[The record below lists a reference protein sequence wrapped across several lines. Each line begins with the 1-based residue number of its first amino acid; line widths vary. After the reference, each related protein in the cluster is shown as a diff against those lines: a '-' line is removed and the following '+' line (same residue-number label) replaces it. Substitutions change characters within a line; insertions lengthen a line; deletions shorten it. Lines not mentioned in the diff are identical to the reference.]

1 MTALPLKPLRALA
14 LAAITAASVAGTASA
29 SVIVSSAVGGAPT
42 GVSYANFDNLS
53 LGSAGGTSGGI
64 GVSFLSGDGGIVQGA
79 ASGLYAAPFLS
90 GGNGSLFG
98 NPGNGADTT
107 RYLSTG
113 IGTIKLALPGQETY
127 FGLLWGSVD
136 AYNSLKLF
144 NGSSLVGTIT
154 GSDVTAHDNGD
165 QGASGTFYVN
175 INSDLSFDT
184 VELISTQYAFE
195 ADNIA
200 YGGSRAVP
208 EPGTIALFGIGLI
221 GLIGFCWRRN
231 GRRTTDA
238 LAG

>member
-1 MTALPLKPLRALA
+1 MTALTLKPLRALA
-14 LAAITAASVAGTASA
+14 LAAAAAASVAGTASA
-29 SVIVSSAVGGAPT
+29 NVIVSSSVGGAPT
-42 GVSYANFDNLS
+42 GVNYANFDNLS

-64 GVSFLSGDGGIVQGA
+64 GVTFLAGNGGIVQGA
-79 ASGLYAAPFLS
+79 ASGYYAAPFLS

-98 NPGNGADTT
+98 NPGNGADPT

-113 IGTIKLALPGQETY
+113 IGTIKLTLPGEETY

-136 AYNSLKLF
+136 GYNTLKLF
-144 NGSSLVGTIT
+144 NGSTLVGTIT
-154 GSDVTAHDNGD
+154 SSDVTAHDNGD

-175 INSDLSFDT
+175 IDSDLTFNT

-200 YGGSRAVP
+200 YGGGRAVP
-208 EPGTIALFGIGLI
+208 EPGTLALFGMGLL
-221 GLIGFCWRRN
+221 GFIGFRWRRKS
-231 GRRTTDA
+231 RRTTDA